1 MQLDPMVMYYF
12 QDELEKQALARFNS
26 ARKLVGVRKPLLVP
40 AAANA
45 ATTTARA
52 ATTAAKVTTD
62 MHNIAPE
69 IAQMAAAKGG
79 GLRGW
84 LQGAAHG
91 INRGMNSIAGQ
102 AASAIM

>member
-26 ARKLVGVRKPLLVP
+26 AGKLVGVRKPLLGPGLVS
-40 AAANA
+40 ATK
-45 ATTTARA
+45 ATTDVN
-52 ATTAAKVTTD
+52 KIV
-62 MHNIAPE
+62 PE

-91 INRGMNSIAGQ
+91 INRGMNTIAGQ
-102 AASAIM
+102 TASAIM